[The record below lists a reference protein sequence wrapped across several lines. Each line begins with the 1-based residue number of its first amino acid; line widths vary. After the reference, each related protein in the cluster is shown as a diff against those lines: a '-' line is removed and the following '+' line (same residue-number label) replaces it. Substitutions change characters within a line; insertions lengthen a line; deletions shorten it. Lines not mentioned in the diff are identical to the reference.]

1 MAAPESPS
9 ITVWREAVRGD
20 MADPEVCAAVGHAVL
35 ELLARLGPFPRFET
49 PAVAD
54 AFYRAITI
62 AREDAGVRGHWRRT
76 MREQGRE
83 RELGAFPE
91 IRLADIGQQLCYDAW
106 ELAMLRDRVT
116 LARLAL
122 RIDPDCADAY
132 NILAEETARTPTEKQ
147 ALYEQAMLVG
157 ERSLGPELFV
167 QEVGS
172 FWGLVETRPYMRA
185 RFALAEIRWQQGD
198 HRAAIAHFQ
207 ELLRL
212 NPNDNQGVRYVLA
225 SCLLEVGDGA
235 GFAALVSRWHRIL
248 AADAPPGA
256 RKDPAIDD
264 YESAMWLYPRALAA
278 FRTHGAGPEADRAL
292 ARALKRN
299 RYVPAYLLG
308 RRKPPKTVPAMY
320 SPGSN
325 EEAICYLDM
334 GMRSWQSTPSAL
346 DWLAQQIQ
354 RQRSQ

>member
-106 ELAMLRDRVT
+106 ELAMIRDRVA
-116 LARLAL
+116 LAQLAL

-132 NILAEETARTPTEKQ
+132 NILVEETESAPTEKQ

-185 RFALAEIRWQQGD
+185 RFALAECLWEQGD
-198 HRAAIAHFQ
+198 HRAAISHFQ
-207 ELLRL
+207 DLLRL
-212 NPNDNQGVRYVLA
+212 NPNDNQGVLTT
-225 SCLLEVGDGA
+225 LEQKLTLRKSITITWRWRQSHSPAPGGTP
-235 GFAALVSRWHRIL
+235 VSRRLHDTRRL
-248 AADAPPGA
+248 PP
-256 RKDPAIDD
+256 P
-264 YESAMWLYPRALAA
+264 
-278 FRTHGAGPEADRAL
+278 TDRPL
-292 ARALKRN
+292 
-299 RYVPAYLLG
+299 
-308 RRKPPKTVPAMY
+308 RR
-320 SPGSN
+320 
-325 EEAICYLDM
+325 LD
-334 GMRSWQSTPSAL
+334 Q
-346 DWLAQQIQ
+346 
-354 RQRSQ
+354 

>member
-1 MAAPESPS
+1 
-9 ITVWREAVRGD
+9 
-20 MADPEVCAAVGHAVL
+20 
-35 ELLARLGPFPRFET
+35 
-49 PAVAD
+49 
-54 AFYRAITI
+54 
-62 AREDAGVRGHWRRT
+62 
-76 MREQGRE
+76 
-83 RELGAFPE
+83 
-91 IRLADIGQQLCYDAW
+91 
-106 ELAMLRDRVT
+106 MLRDRVT

-320 SPGSN
+320 SLGSN